1 MTSETTRR
9 VAPRSWATLTLSGAA
24 LGLAVTGAPAA
35 DLHPYGAGPER
46 LWLAQSE
53 GGEGG
58 EGGEAGE
65 AGQQPDDDSVDWA
78 TVDILMDTGLLE
90 GYLLAGVALYDAG
103 RPQDAAVHMKAPG
116 DDVYDDLTAH
126 LADIGAPTLGDDL
139 KALAAAVAAGKP
151 KADVDAAFKGVRDKL
166 QALRGNVA
174 ATDLEQATAVLE
186 TFKRAQDEYG
196 DAVVDGRLDDA
207 AEYAD
212 AWGFV
217 QAARAMAERM
227 AAGGDTPAAAFGGK
241 AAAAIDTLKPLMPEA
256 TAAGPVSQDSALFS
270 AAVAQIELAAYG
282 LK

>member
-1 MTSETTRR
+1 MTSETRCRR

-35 DLHPYGAGPER
+35 DLQPYGAGPER

-126 LADIGAPTLGDDL
+126 LADIGAPALGDDL

-151 KADVDAAFKGVRDKL
+151 KADVDAAFKVVRDKL

-174 ATDLEQATAVLE
+174 DLEQAKAVLE
-186 TFKRAQDEYG
+186 TVKRAQDEYG
-196 DAVVDGRLDDA
+196 DAVIDGRLDDA

-227 AAGGDTPAAAFGGK
+227 AAGGDTPAAKFGGK

-256 TAAGPVSQDSALFS
+256 TATGPVSKDSALFP